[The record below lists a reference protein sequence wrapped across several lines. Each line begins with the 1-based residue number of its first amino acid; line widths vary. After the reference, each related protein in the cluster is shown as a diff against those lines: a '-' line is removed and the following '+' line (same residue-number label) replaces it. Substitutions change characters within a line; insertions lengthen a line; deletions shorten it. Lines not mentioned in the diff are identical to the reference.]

1 MTPCLTLASFWK
13 MNLTKITLCLF
24 PTNTSVNDLSNDCN
38 ICSHRK
44 WFIKVF
50 ISQIFWPTINC
61 LKLNHGLKCYGSS
74 RWSMPSIHYS
84 DVIMSRWRSNDRR
97 LDCLQESSKL
107 CVTGLCEGN
116 SPVTGEFPAQR
127 ASNTENVSMLCC
139 HHVWYK
145 TFGEWLK
152 YQLKQ
157 YMMTVLLNSK
167 HRRIFK

>member
-13 MNLTKITLCLF
+13 VNLTKITLCLF

-38 ICSHRK
+38 ISSHRK

-97 LDCLQESSKL
+97 LDCLHQNSASL
-107 CVTGLCEGN
+107 VFVRGIHRWPVN
-116 SPVTGEFPAQR
+116 SPHNGPVTQKMFPCDVVIMCGTR
-127 ASNTENVSMLCC
+127 PLVNDWNTSWNNT
-139 HHVWYK
+139 W
-145 TFGEWLK
+145 W
-152 YQLKQ
+152 Q
-157 YMMTVLLNSK
+157 Y
-167 HRRIFK
+167 F